1 MVALPTLAFVFSALA
16 VRDAPPTP
24 PAPSAEKS
32 GSVGVV
38 KALRILFGNQRFA
51 LFSLADF
58 IVSGPPLVLFA
69 AISRAFPAQVASYAF
84 LASAA
89 GIVLALPTAMVVAH
103 FLDKSGWYWSF
114 TFAGYSAGTLFW
126 VIATLCFWSGTTAG
140 AYAFMAASVFA
151 IVSYVAWQTSVYE
164 CKLEY
169 VFDPAVALE
178 GWVVGTDR
186 ITINLSSLIFLAAI
200 PPERVGGSL
209 NMYYIGCGIM
219 AVGLLPALLIRDK
232 YNYKRVAF
240 DRASKRTAER
250 PEDAEAGDIDD
261 QSTPSSAEHTV

>member
-1 MVALPTLAFVFSALA
+1 V
-16 VRDAPPTP
+16 
-24 PAPSAEKS
+24 
-32 GSVGVV
+32 
-38 KALRILFGNQRFA
+38 
-51 LFSLADF
+51 
-58 IVSGPPLVLFA
+58 
-69 AISRAFPAQVASYAF
+69 AF

-114 TFAGYSAGTLFW
+114 TFAGYSAGTVFW

-140 AYAFMAASVFA
+140 AYAFMVASVLA

-186 ITINLSSLIFLAAI
+186 ITINLSGLIFLAAI

-209 NMYYIGCGIM
+209 NMYYIGCGSM

-240 DRASKRTAER
+240 DRASKRTSSL
-250 PEDAEAGDIDD
+250 PEDAEAGDTDNK
-261 QSTPSSAEHTV
+261 STPDMTV